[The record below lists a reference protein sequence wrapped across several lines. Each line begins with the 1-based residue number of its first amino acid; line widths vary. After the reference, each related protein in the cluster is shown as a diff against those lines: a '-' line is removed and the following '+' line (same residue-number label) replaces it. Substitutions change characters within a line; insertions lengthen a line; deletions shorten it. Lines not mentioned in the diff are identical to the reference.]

1 MCYSPDENAPFCGQ
15 VGSSAG
21 TRYQGI
27 DIKTAREMAVV
38 ADLSAQDSGMNIVL
52 SLHAVY
58 SLPRDKH
65 TLVWILASS
74 PPQREAT
81 AGGGSPVLTCI
92 VGYHYPF
99 SQATSFGINVRMDNP
114 TLPGLRS
121 ECGVGTITDT
131 RELTLL
137 SLQPMALSTR
147 KCSKFLILRCP
158 AKLQG
163 WNDMFDYEAVRGSG
177 FACQGMENECA
188 GFSYKVSTFESARTR
203 LTHHAQ
209 SKTIVAASYRP
220 TTYRTPVPPHTHPLP
235 PIAPTMPT
243 HHIVHTPFLSSA
255 TMGVVL
261 RTDLNDCGK
270 EQNKRKC
277 VMCSNLELMGGE
289 VRTYLQRR
297 FDELD
302 AVGSIWAMVPSEDG
316 SAAGKGNMSGKD
328 HDGKRESVFGLCRR
342 RWPHLIAYEHT

>member
-1 MCYSPDENAPFCGQ
+1 
-15 VGSSAG
+15 
-21 TRYQGI
+21 
-27 DIKTAREMAVV
+27 
-38 ADLSAQDSGMNIVL
+38 
-52 SLHAVY
+52 
-58 SLPRDKH
+58 
-65 TLVWILASS
+65 
-74 PPQREAT
+74 
-81 AGGGSPVLTCI
+81 
-92 VGYHYPF
+92 
-99 SQATSFGINVRMDNP
+99 
-114 TLPGLRS
+114 
-121 ECGVGTITDT
+121 
-131 RELTLL
+131 
-137 SLQPMALSTR
+137 
-147 KCSKFLILRCP
+147 
-158 AKLQG
+158 
-163 WNDMFDYEAVRGSG
+163 
-177 FACQGMENECA
+177 
-188 GFSYKVSTFESARTR
+188 
-203 LTHHAQ
+203 
-209 SKTIVAASYRP
+209 
-220 TTYRTPVPPHTHPLP
+220 
-235 PIAPTMPT
+235 MPT